1 MVLDAEIADT
11 TWRGLYRLA
20 GWLPWSQQ
28 CCFLSRSSSSL
39 SGCPP
44 STVVDTFTLFHNNRL
59 LGLLDFDLLGIV
71 IYILLVPTL
80 LALYVVLRRASAS
93 FTAIGTVFFFVGI
106 TVYFASNTSFCMLY
120 LSDQYVAATTD
131 VQRSMFLAAGQAMFT
146 IFNVTAFEF
155 SYVVVSAA
163 LLIVA
168 VVMLRSTIFSRTTAY
183 AGILA
188 NALAVGSIAV
198 GSIPLIFIPT
208 ISVFLSLFSIVP
220 LLIWFALIGRRLFQ
234 LGRNVP
240 REEVNPNWRLEIKV
254 MQAWKHAQT
263 HRHCWT
269 ILKFNFIIHLSDVL
283 IAEL

>member
-1 MVLDAEIADT
+1 
-11 TWRGLYRLA
+11 
-20 GWLPWSQQ
+20 
-28 CCFLSRSSSSL
+28 
-39 SGCPP
+39 
-44 STVVDTFTLFHNNRL
+44 
-59 LGLLDFDLLGIV
+59 
-71 IYILLVPTL
+71 
-80 LALYVVLRRASAS
+80 
-93 FTAIGTVFFFVGI
+93 
-106 TVYFASNTSFCMLY
+106 MLY

-240 REEVNPNWRLEIKV
+240 REEVNPN
-254 MQAWKHAQT
+254 
-263 HRHCWT
+263 
-269 ILKFNFIIHLSDVL
+269 
-283 IAEL
+283 